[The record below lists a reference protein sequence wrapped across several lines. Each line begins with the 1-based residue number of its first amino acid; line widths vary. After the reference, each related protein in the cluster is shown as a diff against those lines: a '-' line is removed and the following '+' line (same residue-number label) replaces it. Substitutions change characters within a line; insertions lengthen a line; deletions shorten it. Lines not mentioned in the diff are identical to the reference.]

1 MADKNSKKRLTGN
14 DSIDGLLL
22 ILLGGVL
29 LLWPQTLLHIAVM
42 IVGGALVLMGVLACV
57 RYFRSKDRVLR
68 GLIIGLAMTALGIA
82 MLCASDFFASI
93 LYLAVAALAAFGVVL
108 MVMKIFQRGEKKITI
123 LAAVFGVALLVLAV
137 LIVVKPASFGNFL
150 LRLEGI
156 ALIIEGASMLIVK
169 PRQ

>member
-1 MADKNSKKRLTGN
+1 MTENRSKKQLTGN

-29 LLWPQTLLHIAVM
+29 LLWPETLLHVAVM

-57 RYFRSKDRVLR
+57 RYFRSKERILR
-68 GLIIGLAMTALGIA
+68 GLIIGLLMAALGIA

-93 LYLAVAALAAFGVVL
+93 LYLAVAAMTAFGVVL
-108 MVMKIFQRGEKKITI
+108 MAMKVLQRGEKKQTI
-123 LAAVFGVALLVLAV
+123 LAIVFGVALLVLAV
-137 LIVVKPASFGNFL
+137 LIVIKPASFGNFL